1 MSPLCCEV
9 GFAVVGGVP
18 VVELSLVG
26 KLSDM
31 GVDDGGFSSSTV
43 DGDPKGGGRVGLETI
58 VDEASKVWVEDD
70 PSDTVLNCAVRE
82 SGGRVLGEDVVVNRA
97 TDKAWHLIRP
107 VSSP

>member
-18 VVELSLVG
+18 VVELPLVG
-26 KLSDM
+26 KLSDV
-31 GVDDGGFSSSTV
+31 GVDGGGFGSSAV
-43 DGDPKGGGRVGLETI
+43 DGDPKGGGRVGSETI

-70 PSDTVLNCAVRE
+70 PSDAVLNCAVRE
-82 SGGRVLGEDVVVNRA
+82 SGGRVSGEDVVVNGA
-97 TDKAWHLIRP
+97 TDKAWPSIWP